1 MPTTDGYGQKV
12 PYPVLSDAP
21 NFELAFQ
28 GAVNALAGQSVMRF
42 ANANERSATLI
53 GAFKAVPGMISY
65 LIAEDRWDRYDGDGV
80 WRPMSPG
87 PWKPFTY
94 ASGYVANTGSPG
106 YRIVNGEVHLRG
118 TLKKSNDTDF
128 AADSETLLGT
138 LPTEARPTGA
148 SKFFIVAT
156 AYETISGRTYLHGR
170 IAVLPNGQMLY
181 VIPAGGKTP
190 WISIDGIRFNLN

>member
-1 MPTTDGYGQKV
+1 MET
-12 PYPVLSDAP
+12 
-21 NFELAFQ
+21 AFQ
-28 GAVNALAGQSVMRF
+28 TVVNGIVGRSVLRF
-42 ANANERSATLI
+42 ANANERSAQLT
-53 GAFKAVPGMISY
+53 GPYAAVPGMISY
-65 LIAEDRWDRYDGDGV
+65 LIAEDRWDRYDGDKQ

-94 ASGYVANTGSPG
+94 ATGYVANTGSPG
-106 YRIVNGEVHLRG
+106 YRIVNGTVELRG
-118 TLKKSNDTDF
+118 TIKRANDADF

-148 SKFFIVAT
+148 SKFFVVAT
-156 AYETISGRTYLHGR
+156 AYETISARTYLHGR